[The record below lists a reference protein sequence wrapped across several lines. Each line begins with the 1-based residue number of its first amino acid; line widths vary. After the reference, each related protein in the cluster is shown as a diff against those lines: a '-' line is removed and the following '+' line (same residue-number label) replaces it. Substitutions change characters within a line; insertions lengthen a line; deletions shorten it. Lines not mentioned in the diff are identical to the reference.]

1 MKRTKEQ
8 KLLYED
14 SEYKITERDMGYK
27 DVFRIIEIKSEIQQ
41 KKEKDEHS
49 NS

>member
-27 DVFRIIEIKSEIQQ
+27 DVFRIIEIKSEILYEKRQ
-41 KKEKDEHS
+41 K
-49 NS
+49 NNNGN